1 MTNDN
6 KKSFVMYT
14 EYKAYKDTLDTV
26 GKAELLD
33 AILDYEND
41 RNVVPTFTNKAAEA
55 FFLVHKNN
63 SDRNEEKW
71 LEAKR
76 RKSEG
81 GKNHKGNQYKK
92 LEDMEDTSNT
102 SNQMEDTKK
111 NGSNGTVNVNVNE
124 NVNVNANVNVKENST
139 SNEVH
144 TPKATRFVK
153 PSLSEIE
160 DYCFSRNN
168 HISAQIFYDFYE
180 SKGWKVGNSPMKDW
194 KAAVRTWEIR
204 SNSPRGHPGGMA
216 VKDDIK
222 PNQIIM

>member
-1 MTNDN
+1 MTNNN

-14 EYKAYKDTLDTV
+14 EYKSYKDTLDTV

-71 LEAKR
+71 LETKR

-81 GKNHKGNQYKK
+81 GKNHKGNQHTKVEQ
-92 LEDMEDTSNT
+92 LEDTSNT
-102 SNQMEDTKK
+102 SNEMEVSSKVGT
-111 NGSNGTVNVNVNE
+111 NGTVNENVNE
-124 NVNVNANVNVKENST
+124 NVNVNVNANVKENST
-139 SNEVH
+139 STEVQL
-144 TPKATRFVK
+144 PKKYRFVK
-153 PSLSEIE
+153 PTLVEIE
-160 DYCFSRNN
+160 EYCFSRNN
-168 HISAQIFYDFYE
+168 HISAQNFFDFYE

-194 KAAVRTWEIR
+194 KAAVRTWETR
-204 SNSPRGHPGGMA
+204 SNTARGHPGGMA
-216 VKDDIK
+216 VKDDLK

>member
-14 EYKAYKDTLDTV
+14 EYKSYKDTLDTV

-71 LEAKR
+71 LETKR

-81 GKNHKGNQYKK
+81 GKNHKGNQHSK
-92 LEDMEDTSNT
+92 MEDTSKKVEDL
-102 SNQMEDTKK
+102 EDTSKV
-111 NGSNGTVNVNVNE
+111 GTVGTVNVNVNE
-124 NVNVNANVNVKENST
+124 NVNVNANVNAKENST
-139 SNEVH
+139 STEVQL
-144 TPKATRFVK
+144 PKKYRFVK
-153 PSLSEIE
+153 PTLSEIE
-160 DYCFSRNN
+160 EYCYSRNN
-168 HISAQIFYDFYE
+168 NISAQNFYDFYE

-194 KAAVRTWEIR
+194 KAAIRTWEIR
-204 SNSPRGHPGGMA
+204 SSVSARGHPGGMA